1 MEPLIDAIDE
11 LSGPYTLSLLTY
23 ERRWYPGERK
33 GPGESSSS
41 LSSSSL
47 KDDISS
53 KTELETTIKTEGYE
67 PGRIFAE
74 LIRDRGFD
82 LRIVPMEE
90 QHPFYSVDDIE
101 VWEVRRRLK

>member
-1 MEPLIDAIDE
+1 MEPLIDTIDE

-33 GPGESSSS
+33 ERGEM
-41 LSSSSL
+41 SL
-47 KDDISS
+47 KDDTSS
-53 KTELETTIKTEGYE
+53 KTELETTIKTKGYE

-74 LIRDRGFD
+74 SIRERGFD
-82 LRIVPMEE
+82 FRIIPVEE

-101 VWEVRRRLK
+101 VWEVRRRLR